1 MSVVFYDFKLTIT
14 RDTLLYGDTCS
25 SKFCF
30 HVGDS
35 NIPSGLIDKLY
46 FASVS
51 QTAKY
56 SRDMNS

>member
-1 MSVVFYDFKLTIT
+1 MSVVFYDFKLTIA

-51 QTAKY
+51 
-56 SRDMNS
+56 